1 MYNFSQR
8 LDPLIALYNH
18 IISVLTWKNPL
29 KTFLI
34 AILLTLVVLYTKT
47 SILIGCTAMFF
58 SKDYLFKKL
67 STLNKYHNLHK
78 RLLVP

>member
-18 IISVLTWKNPL
+18 IISILTWKNPL
-29 KTFLI
+29 KTLLI
-34 AILLTLVVLYTKT
+34 AILFTLIILYTKT
-47 SILIGCTAMFF
+47 SILIGCIGMFF
-58 SKDYLFKKL
+58 SKNYLFKKL
-67 STLNKYHNLHK
+67 SGLHKYQHLHK

>member
-34 AILLTLVVLYTKT
+34 AILLTLIVLYTKT
-47 SILIGCTAMFF
+47 SILIGCTVMFF

-67 STLNKYHNLHK
+67 STLNKYHNLHN